1 MNVSQRLVAA
11 ALAVSAAVV
20 SIEADGVALRV
31 DQVRQRYPW
40 NGLVD
45 IDYTITKDDNE
56 LELDVAFDRIEF
68 TFIDHQASPVTTN
81 VAHVFRQGVLPVSA
95 GSHRVTWDANAENVT
110 FVSKNVEVTAT
121 LAHYAERYMVI
132 DVSEGKDADYFPV
145 TYIDAPPEG
154 GFTNETYRSTKI
166 ALRLI
171 PPGSYLRGSPEDEQ
185 GRSSGTPASETL
197 HPVAISKPF
206 CMGVFQVTQ
215 AQYFQVTGTER
226 KGTAEGLY
234 RPACKITFSDAVNFM
249 NLLSE
254 KCRAQDPDTKEW
266 NVSVTGFTLPTE
278 GQWEYAC
285 RAGTDTPC
293 NCGVPCT
300 TYQEL
305 EAEVRRVSR
314 YKGNQSEGDYR
325 SGHTTVGSY
334 VPNAWNLYDMLGNAW
349 EWCSDLYREDA
360 QNLPDAHLDPKGGT
374 AGTDGVMRGGAY
386 GEAYDNRSA
395 RRLLWKRTDSV
406 WDNFAFRIARNIPE

>member
-11 ALAVSAAVV
+11 ALAVSAVAF
-20 SIEADGVALRV
+20 SIEADGVVLRV

-145 TYIDAPPEG
+145 TYIDAAPEG

-171 PPGSYLRGSPEDEQ
+171 PPGSYLRGSPENEL
-185 GRSSGTPASETL
+185 GRSNGTPASETL
-197 HPVAISKPF
+197 HPVAITKPF
-206 CMGVFQVTQ
+206 CMGVFQVTE
-215 AQYFQVTGTER
+215 AQYALVTGAA
-226 KGTAEGLY
+226 KSGQ
-234 RPACKITFSDAVNFM
+234 RPVGSINRANAVAFM
-249 NLLSE
+249 DKLSS
-254 KCRAQDPDTKEW
+254 KCRTRHPVTKEW
-266 NVSVTGFTLPTE
+266 SVPVTGFTLPTE

-293 NCGVPCT
+293 NCGVPCAT
-300 TYQEL
+300 EDEL
-305 EAEVRRVSR
+305 KAEVNRVSR
-314 YKGNQSEGDYR
+314 YNKNGNAPAA
-325 SGHTTVGSY
+325 VGSY
-334 VPNAWNLYDMLGNAW
+334 VPNAWCLYDMLGNIW
-349 EWCSDLYREDA
+349 EWCSDLYVEAA
-360 QNLPDAHLDPKGGT
+360 QNLPDAHLDPQGGT
-374 AGTDGVMRGGAY
+374 SGTDGVMRGGCC
-386 GEAYDNRSA
+386 GEWYDNRSA
-395 RRLLWKRTDSV
+395 RRIPWALSATV
-406 WDNFAFRIARNIPE
+406 YDNFGFRIARNIPE